1 MTMRAR
7 TTDGLH
13 APSKKPMY
21 HPSTHV
27 AVDEPAEEADE
38 SGELNLSMREDS
50 YGLHSGGDV
59 MADMDMDAD
68 E

>member
-1 MTMRAR
+1 MPSVHM
-7 TTDGLH
+7 H
-13 APSKKPMY
+13 ASPSK
-21 HPSTHV
+21 HRAHH
-27 AVDEPAEEADE
+27 ALDETVEEGDD
-38 SGELNLSMREDS
+38 SGELDLSAREDT

>member
-1 MTMRAR
+1 
-7 TTDGLH
+7 
-13 APSKKPMY
+13 MY
-21 HPSTHV
+21 HPPTPV
-27 AVDEPAEEADE
+27 AVDEPAEEGDE

>member
-1 MTMRAR
+1 M
-7 TTDGLH
+7 H
-13 APSKKPMY
+13 ASPSK
-21 HPSTHV
+21 HRAHH
-27 AVDEPAEEADE
+27 ALDETVEEGDD
-38 SGELNLSMREDS
+38 SGELDLSAREDT